1 MHARSFGLLVHTL
14 IPVLETVEVSEGSI
28 RSFLRIAEDDRFVDE
43 CRLMARTKALQYYT
57 RNEDKDLP
65 EAIQKLMAREEFAGK
80 CKGLIVRAML
90 QRHKLAGAFDVI
102 SRYGY
107 EYIDNRLL
115 VSLCSQLIESMGD
128 GENEELLCLAYELF
142 IRGKAN
148 DTILVYLRDHYIG
161 SLDQMN
167 QIRDSLADLE
177 IDTADIDEELLILSM
192 FPISF

>member
-1 MHARSFGLLVHTL
+1 
-14 IPVLETVEVSEGSI
+14 
-28 RSFLRIAEDDRFVDE
+28 
-43 CRLMARTKALQYYT
+43 
-57 RNEDKDLP
+57 
-65 EAIQKLMAREEFAGK
+65 
-80 CKGLIVRAML
+80 
-90 QRHKLAGAFDVI
+90 
-102 SRYGY
+102 
-107 EYIDNRLL
+107 
-115 VSLCSQLIESMGD
+115 MGD

-192 FPISF
+192 FLRKPLKHPAEILESYMKKNARPQVSEAFLVFSAFDLFCADQLPEKYIIEQMKTVAAGEHGHLVCSLALLKYYAAL